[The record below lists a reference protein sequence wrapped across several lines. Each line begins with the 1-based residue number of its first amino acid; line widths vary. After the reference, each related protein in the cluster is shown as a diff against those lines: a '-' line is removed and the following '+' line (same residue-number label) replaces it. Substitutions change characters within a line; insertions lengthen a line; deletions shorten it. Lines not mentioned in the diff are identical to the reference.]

1 MKKMFLLCMMVM
13 VITIYITAKH
23 PEHSDIQSAAELTAE
38 VMEVTE
44 PLPTEEPSCP
54 KFTQEEIELI
64 AKVVYAE
71 ARGECD
77 EGQQAVVQVIM
88 NRVNSTVYPDA
99 ISEVI
104 QQPGQFV
111 VGSRYTDKEMR
122 NVEYVLENG
131 YDLPSDVM
139 YFGTW
144 KFRSGEAIKIG
155 NHWFMR

>member
-44 PLPTEEPSCP
+44 PLPTEDPSCP

-77 EGQQAVVQVIM
+77 EGQRAVVQVVM
-88 NRVNSTVYPDA
+88 NRVHSSSYPNT
-99 ISEVI
+99 IIEVVR
-104 QQPGQFV
+104 QKGQFV
-111 VGSRYTDKEMR
+111 IGKTFTKKEIA
-122 NVEYVLENG
+122 NVEHVLEHG
-131 YDLPSDVM
+131 FDLPPAVM

-144 KFRSGEAIKIG
+144 RFRKGEAIKIG